1 MKAARSLDLTEDQIA
16 DLTEAF
22 GLFDITN
29 DGSIGAEELHMVL
42 MAIGRNTSIE
52 ETKKIIADIEANKP
66 ASIEE
71 DIAGEGEL
79 DLDEFL
85 LLMANELKES
95 ETTKDELEEAFER
108 FGAKNI
114 DDYITIDRLKETLER
129 HGEKLK
135 NEDLEH
141 LFEMMGGAST
151 DSGITFEMFC
161 KYFMAR

>member
-1 MKAARSLDLTEDQIA
+1 
-16 DLTEAF
+16 
-22 GLFDITN
+22 
-29 DGSIGAEELHMVL
+29 
-42 MAIGRNTSIE
+42 
-52 ETKKIIADIEANKP
+52 
-66 ASIEE
+66 
-71 DIAGEGEL
+71 
-79 DLDEFL
+79 
-85 LLMANELKES
+85 MANELKES